1 MESQIKAIE
10 RQIYD
15 KQVKERAIREEI
27 LRDSI
32 QTEEEMRKID
42 AEIAEINR
50 QSLAFKQ
57 EKEVAIDEIEA
68 KEDYI
73 RDLYHNVRSQLEKAD
88 ENVSDDDITPTSL
101 ESTDVLL
108 SPESGL
114 HGREYRPQ
122 ER

>member
-1 MESQIKAIE
+1 MEGQIKAIE

-15 KQVKERAIREEI
+15 KQVKERAIREDI

-88 ENVSDDDITPTSL
+88 ENVSVFRWYFNT
-101 ESTDVLL
+101 LL
-108 SPESGL
+108 TFL
-114 HGREYRPQ
+114 FRIN
-122 ER
+122 